1 MTATSET
8 LAWLKGQLGD
18 GCVNVPVQGDR
29 PLLLDDPSCAYL
41 TLSEHHQLFCVGY
54 ERGHG
59 VGRREHMA
67 ACGPGQLLFGLEP
80 EGREGATAL
89 VLSGVSG
96 SVVWRVPTALLFRLA
111 AGPDGLPKIGDL
123 FDDWIK
129 LLIAT
134 LPATPVPTRSRE
146 VAPGTTVDTDGSMA
160 LRANGGLAWIALRS
174 SKSYLGLDPASVGGR
189 VDYWPLGERAWVSG
203 EGEGLHVFRSI
214 DLLESTKGA
223 GFADGFYRFVVRV
236 VSNRRAELASLRL
249 AGDTTSSTSEHKIL
263 SDSLERLAA
272 IGRGEK
278 LASAI
283 GGTGELARTCHLIA
297 RWLGTDPPRVF
308 KPEGRT
314 FSNMQLALS
323 LTTGLRTRRVV
334 LARDW
339 RDHDSGALLG
349 FLNEPGDELVPV
361 GLLPSRRGYTLHDPR
376 ASAPR
381 RVTDRMAEELHPH
394 AYQVYAPL
402 PPRPLGPWDV
412 LRFASAHT
420 DRDLVLVAVV
430 GSVTGLI
437 GTLVPLLTG
446 LVFDRIIPGAERGL
460 LAQVTLVLL
469 AVFGGQALFDLAR
482 GLALV
487 RAETLM
493 DTRLEAGVWDRLLSL
508 PIPFFRKYSAGD
520 LAARAAGIGGI
531 RQVLAGATLSAMLSG
546 VFSIWNLA
554 LLFSINV
561 KLALAATGLVAVSG
575 TVAAVAA
582 YSALKHQRSVA
593 SLDGKIG
600 GLLLQLITGIAKL
613 RITGTENRA
622 FSVWSSLFASRRDAD
637 FAAER
642 ISARVG
648 VFQASFPLACSLV
661 LWLIVGQ
668 GVGQGAGQGVGQAT
682 PRMSTGEFLAFSAAF
697 SMFLSAMLNMI
708 DMGLRALSAIP
719 MYERAKPI
727 LAEHV
732 ESQGS
737 DDVRIKLT
745 GGIEVSHVSFRYEPH
760 GPLILDDVSLRM
772 RPGEFVAVVG
782 SSGSGK
788 STFLRILLGFETCTE
803 GGVFFDGQDLARL
816 DLRVVRQQI
825 GVVLQNSR
833 VTAGDI
839 YTNIVG
845 NSGRTV
851 DDAWAAARGAAL
863 DKDIEAMPM
872 GMHTVISQGG
882 ATFSGGQKQRLLIA
896 RALASRPAI
905 LFFDEATSALDNVTQ
920 AAVSD
925 SLERLRVTRVVI
937 AHRLSTIRQ
946 ADTIVVLE
954 RGRIVEKGG
963 YDELM
968 KRKGAFFALA
978 RRQTV

>member
-1 MTATSET
+1 MSVTSET

-54 ERGHG
+54 ERGRG

-80 EGREGATAL
+80 EAREGATAL

-111 AGPDGLPKIGDL
+111 AGSQGASAIGDL
-123 FDDWIK
+123 FADWIK
-129 LLIAT
+129 LLITT
-134 LPATPVPTRSRE
+134 LPEAPVPTRSRE
-146 VAPGTTVDTDGSMA
+146 LTPGTTVETDGSYA
-160 LRANGGLAWIALRS
+160 LRTSGGLVWIAPRS
-174 SKSYLGLDPASVGGR
+174 AKSYLGLDPGSVGGR
-189 VDYWPLGERAWVSG
+189 VDYWPLGERAWLSC
-203 EGEGLHVFRSI
+203 EGEGLRVFRST

-223 GFADGFYRFVVRV
+223 GFAEGFYRFVVRV
-236 VSNRRAELASLRL
+236 VSHRRAQLAGQRL
-249 AGDTTSSTSEHKIL
+249 AGDASSSKSEHKML
-263 SDSLERLAA
+263 SDSLELLAAVGRGQRLARA
-272 IGRGEK
+272 
-278 LASAI
+278 L
-283 GGTGELARTCHLIA
+283 GGTDDLARTCNRIA
-297 RWLGTDPPRVF
+297 QWLGTDPPRVN
-308 KPEGRT
+308 KPEGRS

-334 LARDW
+334 LGRGW
-339 RDHDSGALLG
+339 LDHDNGALLA
-349 FLNEPGDELVPV
+349 FLSEPGDELVPV
-361 GLLPSRRGYTLHDPR
+361 AILPSRGGCWLHDPR
-376 ASAPR
+376 VNTPR
-381 RVTDRMAEELHPH
+381 RVTEKVAEELHPH

-412 LRFASAHT
+412 LRFSSAHT
-420 DRDLVLVAVV
+420 GRDLVLVAVV
-430 GSVTGLI
+430 GTITGLL

-446 LVFDRIIPGAERGL
+446 LIFDRIIPGAERGL
-460 LAQVTLVLL
+460 LKQVTLVLL
-469 AVFGGQALFDLAR
+469 SVFAGQVLFDLSR

-487 RAETLM
+487 RAQTLM

-531 RQVLAGATLSAMLSG
+531 RQVLAGATLSALLSG
-546 VFSIWNLA
+546 VSSFWNLA
-554 LLFSINV
+554 LLFAINV
-561 KLALAATGLVAVSG
+561 KLALAAAALVVVSAA
-575 TVAAVAA
+575 VAAVAA

-613 RITGTENRA
+613 RITGAENRA
-622 FSVWSSLFASRRDAD
+622 FSVWSLLFARRRDAD
-637 FAAER
+637 LAAELVSVRVR
-642 ISARVG
+642 I
-648 VFQASFPLACSLV
+648 FQASYPLACSIV
-661 LWLIVGQ
+661 LWVMVGQ
-668 GVGQGAGQGVGQAT
+668 G
-682 PRMSTGEFLAFSAAF
+682 PERMSTGEFLAFSAAF
-697 SMFLSAMLNMI
+697 SMFLSAMLNVI

-727 LAEHV
+727 LAEPV

-737 DDVRIKLT
+737 GDARIRLV

-760 GPLILDDVSLRM
+760 GPLILDDVSLRI

-782 SSGSGK
+782 PSGSGK
-788 STFLRILLGFETCTE
+788 STLLRILLGFEACTE
-803 GGVFFDGQDLARL
+803 GAVFYDGQDLAGL

-833 VTAGDI
+833 VTAGDV

-845 NSGRTV
+845 SSGRSIE
-851 DDAWAAARGAAL
+851 DAWAAARGAAL
-863 DKDIEAMPM
+863 DQDIEAMPM

-896 RALASRPAI
+896 RALASRPSI

-937 AHRLSTIRQ
+937 AHRLTTIRH
-946 ADTIVVLE
+946 ADTIVVLD
-954 RGRIVEKGG
+954 RGRIVEMGR
-963 YDELM
+963 YEELM
-968 KRKGAFFALA
+968 QKRGAFFALA

>member
-1 MTATSET
+1 VTATSET

-29 PLLLDDPSCAYL
+29 PLLLDDPSCAYV

-54 ERGHG
+54 EHGHG

-80 EGREGATAL
+80 ETRDGATAL

-111 AGPDGLPKIGDL
+111 ARPEGLSKVGEL

-146 VAPGTTVDTDGSMA
+146 VAPGTTVDTEASMA
-160 LRANGGLAWIALRS
+160 LRANEANGGLAWIAPRS
-174 SKSYLGLDPASVGGR
+174 SKSYVGLDPASVGGG

-203 EGEGLHVFRSI
+203 EGEGLHVFRSTE
-214 DLLESTKGA
+214 LLEATKGA
-223 GFADGFYRFVVRV
+223 GFADGFYRFVVRI
-236 VSNRRAELASLRL
+236 VSHRRAELASLRIS
-249 AGDTTSSTSEHKIL
+249 GDTTSSTSEQKIL

-272 IGRGEK
+272 IGRGER
-278 LASAI
+278 LPPAI
-283 GGTGELARTCHLIA
+283 GGTGDLARTCHLIA
-297 RWLGTDPPRVF
+297 QWLGTDPPRVF
-308 KPEGRT
+308 RPEGRT

-323 LTTGLRTRRVV
+323 LTTGLRTRRVL

-339 RDHDSGALLG
+339 RDHDSGALLA
-349 FLNEPGDELVPV
+349 FLSEPADELVPV
-361 GLLPSRRGYTLHDPR
+361 ALLPSRGGYWLHDSR
-376 ASAPR
+376 ATTPR

-420 DRDLVLVAVV
+420 TRDFVLVAVV

-520 LAARAAGIGGI
+520 LASRAAGIGGI

-546 VFSIWNLA
+546 VFSVWNLA
-554 LLFSINV
+554 LLFSINL
-561 KLALAATGLVAVSG
+561 KLAFAALALVAVSG

-622 FSVWSSLFASRRDAD
+622 FSVWASLFARRRDAD
-637 FAAER
+637 FSAER

-668 GVGQGAGQGVGQAT
+668 AT

-697 SMFLSAMLNMI
+697 SMFLNAMLNLI
-708 DMGLRALSAIP
+708 DTGLRALSAIP

-732 ESQGS
+732 ESQGT
-737 DDVRIKLT
+737 DDARIKLA
-745 GGIEVSHVSFRYEPH
+745 GGIEVGHVSFRYETH
-760 GPLILDDVSLRM
+760 GPLILDDVSLRI

-788 STFLRILLGFETCTE
+788 STFLRILLGFEACTE

-845 NSGRTV
+845 NSGRSV
-851 DDAWAAARGAAL
+851 EDAWTAARGAAL

-954 RGRIVEKGG
+954 RGRIVEKGR
-963 YDELM
+963 YEELM
-968 KRKGAFFALA
+968 KRRGAFFALA